1 MTARAARMLAALE
14 DGCQT
19 RNEIF
24 SHQGRFSLLNNC
36 AAELR
41 AAGVSVACEVVD
53 GEYRYTLLDGG
64 RAQGHVT
71 PPPAPAVEHDGQ
83 LVLA

>member
-1 MTARAARMLAALE
+1 MRL
-14 DGCQT
+14 
-19 RNEIF
+19 I
-24 SHQGRFSLLNNC
+24 SYI
-36 AAELR
+36 
-41 AAGVSVACEVVD
+41 D

-64 RAQGHVT
+64 RHGHVT